1 VRRSLPA
8 MFKEVLQSVV
18 DNTEGGIAGLLMGYD
33 GIPVDQY
40 VRQGQTIDVEAVGM
54 EYSVVLKQILKAAEM
69 LKAGAAKEVAIKAER
84 ITTVIRLI
92 NEEYFIAVTLQPSGN
107 LGKARFL
114 LRTRGQKLVSELTY

>member
-1 VRRSLPA
+1 

-40 VRQGQTIDVEAVGM
+40 VRQGQTIDVESVGM

-69 LKAGAAKEVAIKAER
+69 LQAGAAKEVAIKAER

-92 NEEYFIAVTLQPSGN
+92 NDDYFIAVTLQPSGN
-107 LGKARFL
+107 IGKARFL
-114 LRTRGQKLVSELTY
+114 LRTRGQSLSAELTV

>member
-1 VRRSLPA
+1 MRRSGPV

-40 VRQGQTIDVEAVGM
+40 VRQGQTIDVESVGM

-69 LKAGAAKEVAIKAER
+69 LQAGAAKEVAIKAER

-92 NEEYFIAVTLQPSGN
+92 NEEYFVAITLQPSGN

-114 LRTRGQKLVSELTY
+114 LRTRGQSLADELTF